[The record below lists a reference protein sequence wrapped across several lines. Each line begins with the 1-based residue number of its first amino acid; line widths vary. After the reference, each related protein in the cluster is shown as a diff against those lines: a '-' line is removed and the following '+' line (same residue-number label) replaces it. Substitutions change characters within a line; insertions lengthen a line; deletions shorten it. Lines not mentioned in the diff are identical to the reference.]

1 MAEAK
6 SIETLS
12 ISFTAGV
19 IAGTMLSSPSPSLL
33 CFLLFLLTLPYF
45 FQRRIVQLPSAP
57 TLILMAGTFL
67 LLGCFCA
74 WNSALPGVESTGP
87 VRNLADHAAFRLRA
101 LIGSLP
107 FRSPDTAPLLQALLT
122 GDRSGLSPQIQGIFR
137 ASGASHLLALSGLHM
152 GIIYLVFDR
161 LTRLMGRSP
170 AVRKLRYIL
179 LLSAAG
185 FFTLMAGAGPSLVR
199 AFLFIAVSETLR
211 LLNRPRSPLRV
222 LCLALLVQLALDP
235 SAIDSLGFQL
245 SYLAMAGLI
254 LLYPILENW
263 YPKGSKWD
271 PMRKIW
277 TMAALGISCQAF
289 TAPLAWL
296 RFHTFPRFFLL
307 TNLLA
312 MPVTTVLMAVAV
324 GTVVLSAL
332 GCCPAFLYT
341 ATDGLCRLL
350 LWILEIIAAM

>member
-12 ISFTAGV
+12 VSFTAGV
-19 IAGTMLSSPSPSLL
+19 IAGTMLSSPGPTLL
-33 CFLLFLLTLPYF
+33 FFLLFTLTLPCF

-57 TLILMAGTFL
+57 TLILMVGTFL

-74 WNSALPGVESTGP
+74 WNSALPGVEYDGP
-87 VRNLADHAAFRLRA
+87 IKSLADNADSRLQA

-107 FRSPDTAPLLQALLT
+107 FSSPDTAPLLQALLT
-122 GDRSGLSPQIQGIFR
+122 GDRSGLSPQIQGVFR

-152 GIIYLVFDR
+152 GIIYLIFDR
-161 LTRLMGRSP
+161 VTRLMGRSP
-170 AVRKLRYIL
+170 AVRKLRYVL

-235 SAIDSLGFQL
+235 SAIDTLGFQL
-245 SYLAMAGLI
+245 SYLAMTGLI

-263 YPKGSKWD
+263 YPAGSKWD

-277 TMAALGISCQAF
+277 SLAALGISCQAF
-289 TAPLAWL
+289 TAPLVWL

-312 MPVTTVLMAVAV
+312 MPITTVLLAVAV
-324 GTVVLSAL
+324 GTVTLSAM

-341 ATDGLCRLL
+341 STDGLCRLL

>member
-1 MAEAK
+1 MA
-6 SIETLS
+6 
-12 ISFTAGV
+12 V
-19 IAGTMLSSPSPSLL
+19 
-33 CFLLFLLTLPYF
+33 
-45 FQRRIVQLPSAP
+45 
-57 TLILMAGTFL
+57 TFL
-67 LLGCFCA
+67 LLGCFCV

-87 VRNLADHAAFRLRA
+87 IRSLADHSAFRLRA

-122 GDRSGLSPQIQGIFR
+122 GDRSGLSPQIQGVFR

-161 LTRLMGRSP
+161 ITRLMGRSP
-170 AVRKLRYIL
+170 AIRKLRYVL

-185 FFTLMAGAGPSLVR
+185 FFTLMTGAGPSLVR

-222 LCLALLVQLALDP
+222 LCLALLVQLATDP
-235 SAIDSLGFQL
+235 SAISSLGFQL

-254 LLYPILENW
+254 LLYPVLESW
-263 YPKGSKWD
+263 YPSGSKWD

-277 TMAALGISCQAF
+277 TMAALGISCQVF

-324 GTVVLSAL
+324 GTVALSAL
-332 GCCPAFLYT
+332 GCCPAVLYT

-350 LWILEIIAAM
+350 LWILEIIASM

>member
-12 ISFTAGV
+12 VSFTAGV
-19 IAGTMLSSPSPSLL
+19 IAGTMLSSPSPSLPF
-33 CFLLFLLTLPYF
+33 FLLLLLSLPCF
-45 FQRRIVQLPSAP
+45 FQRRIVQLPSIP

-87 VRNLADHAAFRLRA
+87 IRSLANHAALRLRA

-107 FRSPDTAPLLQALLT
+107 FRSPHTAPLLQALLT
-122 GDRSGLSPQIQGIFR
+122 GDRSGLSPEIQGVFR

-161 LTRLMGRSP
+161 ATRLMGRSP
-170 AVRKLRYIL
+170 AVRKLRFVL

-211 LLNRPRSPLRV
+211 LLNRHRHPLRV

-235 SAIDSLGFQL
+235 SVIGSLGFQL
-245 SYLAMAGLI
+245 SYLAMAGLV
-254 LLYPILENW
+254 LLYPILDSW
-263 YPKGSKWD
+263 YPAASKWD

-312 MPVTTVLMAVAV
+312 MPVTTVLLAIAV
-324 GTVVLSAL
+324 GTVALSAL
-332 GCCPAFLYT
+332 GCCPAVLYT

>member
-12 ISFTAGV
+12 VSFTAGV
-19 IAGTMLSSPSPSLL
+19 MAGTMLSSPSPTLL
-33 CFLLFLLTLPYF
+33 CFLLFVLTLPCF
-45 FQRRIVQLPSAP
+45 FQRRIVQLPTAP
-57 TLILMAGTFL
+57 TLFLMAGTFL
-67 LLGCFCA
+67 LLGCFCV

-87 VRNLADHAAFRLRA
+87 IRSLADHSAFRLRA

-122 GDRSGLSPQIQGIFR
+122 GDRSGLSPQIQGVFR

-161 LTRLMGRSP
+161 ITRLMGRSP
-170 AVRKLRYIL
+170 AIRKLRYVL

-185 FFTLMAGAGPSLVR
+185 FFTLMTGAGPSLER

-222 LCLALLVQLALDP
+222 LCLALLVQLATDP
-235 SAIDSLGFQL
+235 SAISSLGFQL

-254 LLYPILENW
+254 LLYPVLESW
-263 YPKGSKWD
+263 YPSGSKWD

-277 TMAALGISCQAF
+277 TMAALGISCQVF

-312 MPVTTVLMAVAV
+312 MPVTTVLMAIAV
-324 GTVVLSAL
+324 GTVTLSAL
-332 GCCPAFLYT
+332 GCCPAVLYT

-350 LWILEIIAAM
+350 LWILEIIASM

>member
-12 ISFTAGV
+12 VSFTAGV
-19 IAGTMLSSPSPSLL
+19 IAGTMLSSPSPTLL
-33 CFLLFLLTLPYF
+33 CFLLFVLTLPCF

-57 TLILMAGTFL
+57 TLILMAVTFL
-67 LLGCFCA
+67 LLGCFCV
-74 WNSALPGVESTGP
+74 WNSALPGIENTGP
-87 VRNLADHAAFRLRA
+87 IRSLADHSAFRLRA

-122 GDRSGLSPQIQGIFR
+122 GDRSGLSPQIQGVFR
-137 ASGASHLLALSGLHM
+137 TSGASHLLALSGLHM

-161 LTRLMGRSP
+161 ITRLMGRSP
-170 AVRKLRYIL
+170 AIRKLRYVL

-185 FFTLMAGAGPSLVR
+185 FFTLMTGAGPSLER

-222 LCLALLVQLALDP
+222 LCLALLVQLATDP
-235 SAIDSLGFQL
+235 SAISSLGFQL

-254 LLYPILENW
+254 LLYPVLESW
-263 YPKGSKWD
+263 YPSGSKWD

-277 TMAALGISCQAF
+277 TMAALGISCQVF

-324 GTVVLSAL
+324 GTVALSAL
-332 GCCPAFLYT
+332 GCCPAVLYT